1 MTDNKFGVI
10 TEQGYPVGEFG
21 FRPLNEEDQEQVKKS
36 EADKKAKDENK

>member
-21 FRPLNEEDQEQVKKS
+21 FQPLNEEDQEQIKKS

>member
-1 MTDNKFGVI
+1 MADNKFGVI

-21 FRPLNEEDQEQVKKS
+21 FHPLNEEDQEQVKKS